1 VIGVS
6 IADPQVIEI
15 SRLFAGLNG
24 YHVEATMLLLATT
37 MFTTAK

>member
-15 SRLFAGLNG
+15 SRLFVGLNG
-24 YHVEATMLLLATT
+24 YWRRRLGSG
-37 MFTTAK
+37 